1 MSDTS
6 ARRGRTSPGTEVAME
21 SVVVALMMGVLTL
34 AGVIVPNSRGRAIME
49 VKIGSL
55 TRQVERHNRMVE
67 CTCALEQDVSVV

>member
-1 MSDTS
+1 MKS
-6 ARRGRTSPGTEVAME
+6 AIA
-21 SVVVALMMGVLTL
+21 ALVTRVLTL
-34 AGVIVPNSRGRAIME
+34 AGVIVPNSRSRAIME